1 MTRLIWLKNV
11 SRRTLIA
18 FLPVLA
24 QEDDDLAKKYLTGE
38 EYILYKKMDI
48 RDRDHA
54 SLVAN
59 AVIKNK
65 NYSPELVRAAFLH
78 DIGKTGANYNP
89 LERIAVHLI
98 KSNNNIPADSKVKGL
113 KASIQ
118 RKNHHAEYGAR
129 LIKDKR
135 VAELVRRHH
144 HPDGDREAEIL
155 KSIEEVF

>member
-1 MTRLIWLKNV
+1 MSKLIWLKNV

-18 FLPVLA
+18 FLPFLA
-24 QEDDDLAKKYLTGE
+24 KEDIDLAKEYLTE
-38 EYILYKKMDI
+38 SEYILYKNMDI

-54 SLVAN
+54 FQVAK
-59 AVIKNK
+59 AVIRNK

-78 DIGKTGANYNP
+78 DVGKSGASYNP
-89 LERIAVHLI
+89 IERIAVHLI
-98 KSNNNIPADSKVKGL
+98 KTNNIPINAQVSGL
-113 KASIQ
+113 KAAIQ

-144 HPDGDREAEIL
+144 EPKGDSEAEVL
-155 KSIEEVF
+155 KAIEEVF